1 MKIAIIYPHARIPS
15 PPTRL
20 FDAVS
25 IVVHEHA
32 RRLAR
37 DHDVTLVL
45 GQETGTPRS
54 ERHEGVNYLRLPL
67 LADRAI
73 NTLKVLD
80 RFRRPERPFR
90 TTAAYYLPF
99 AMRVAGVVARE
110 RFDVVH
116 LHSAVNFLPRLRRA
130 LPGARLVA
138 HIHDHS
144 MRDFDGARAEAR
156 LRHADLVLACSE
168 HVIDKVR
175 QRFPAVARRC
185 TALHNGFDERF
196 ASVRADPAA
205 GRRILFCGRLVPEKG
220 VHVLLSAVARLK
232 DRFPDL
238 ELELVGP
245 VDMSPPEFV
254 DCFHDDPPLA
264 EVRPMLGNRAAW
276 EAHLHRLAAPLGDRV
291 QMTGPVPHADLA
303 ERYAAANVFAFP
315 SAWREPFGM
324 PVAEAMATGL
334 PVVATR
340 DGAIGEILEEGR
352 SGLLVERGD
361 AVGLADALGRLLD
374 DADLRVRMGAAAR
387 LRASRHFA
395 WDSVVARMLR
405 LYEGSADAAATRVRA
420 CVASS

>member
-15 PPTRL
+15 PPTKL

-37 DHDVTLVL
+37 HHDVTVFL
-45 GQETGTPRS
+45 GQEKGTPRS
-54 ERHEGVNYLRLPL
+54 ERHEGVHYLRMPL

-73 NTLKVLD
+73 NRLKVLD
-80 RFRRPERPFR
+80 RFKRPDRPFR
-90 TTAAYYLPF
+90 TTAAYYAPF
-99 AMRVAGVVARE
+99 AMRVARVLAKE
-110 RFDVVH
+110 RYDVVH
-116 LHSAVNFLPRLRRA
+116 LHSVVNFLPRLRRA
-130 LPGARLVA
+130 LPEARLIA

-144 MRDFDGARAEAR
+144 MRDFDGPSAEAR

-175 QRFPAVARRC
+175 QRFPALAGRC
-185 TALHNGFDERF
+185 VALHNGFDERF
-196 ASVRADPAA
+196 GSVRADPAA

-232 DRFPDL
+232 ERFSDL
-238 ELELVGP
+238 QLELVGP

-254 DCFHDDPPLA
+254 DCFRDDPPLA
-264 EVRPMLGNRAAW
+264 DVRSLLADRAAW
-276 EAHLHRLAAPLGDRV
+276 EGHLRGLAEPLGDKV
-291 QMTGPVPHADLA
+291 QLAGPVPHADLA

-340 DGAIGEILEEGR
+340 GGAIGEILEEGR

-361 AVGLADALGRLLD
+361 ALGLADALGRLLD
-374 DADLRVRMGAAAR
+374 DADLRVRMGTAGRARAAR
-387 LRASRHFA
+387 HFD

-405 LYEGSADAAATRVRA
+405 LYEGSADEAETGVQA